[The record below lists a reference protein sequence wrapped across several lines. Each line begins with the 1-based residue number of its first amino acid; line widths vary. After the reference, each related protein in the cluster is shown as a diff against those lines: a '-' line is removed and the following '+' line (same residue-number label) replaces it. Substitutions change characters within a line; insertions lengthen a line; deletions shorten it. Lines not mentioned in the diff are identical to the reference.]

1 MASETAAILES
12 IVETLRSAGVFASVE
27 LGERGSATEVPRAN
41 VLPECE
47 ETLRPDDLADA
58 RWLRLSARVILRTRA
73 DNRAEGLSRLMDLH
87 RAAAD
92 ALLADRFRGGL
103 CRDLPVGRATELG
116 RAEVARGIRRPELEM
131 SFPVRCHYQ
140 VQEAQ

>member
-1 MASETAAILES
+1 MASEAARILEN
-12 IVETLRSAGVFASVE
+12 IVEALRSAGVFASVA
-27 LGERGSATEVPRAN
+27 LGEQGSATEVPRAN

-58 RWLRLSARVILRTRA
+58 RWVRLSARVVLRTRA
-73 DNRAEGLSRLMDLH
+73 DSGSEGLSRLMDLH

-92 ALLADRFRGGL
+92 ALLADRFRGGI
-103 CRDLPVGRATELG
+103 CRDLPVGMATELG
-116 RAEVARGIRRPELEM
+116 RAEIARGVRRPELEM

-140 VQEAQ
+140 LQEGQ